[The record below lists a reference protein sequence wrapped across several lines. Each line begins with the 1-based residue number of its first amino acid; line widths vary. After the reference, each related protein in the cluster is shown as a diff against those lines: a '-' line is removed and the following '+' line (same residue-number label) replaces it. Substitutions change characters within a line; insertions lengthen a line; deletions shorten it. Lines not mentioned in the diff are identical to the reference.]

1 MSTTTTPDRRKRRAR
16 TRTQGPDRTRTQG
29 PAPAPTRTRLRPSDL
44 LRLGM
49 IGPRTRKLRSTLSAL
64 GISLGIAAVIAVTG
78 ISSSNQAHLLSRL
91 DALGSNL
98 ITVSP
103 GKDAQEQSVP
113 LPRTAERMLG
123 RIAPVQQVTAT
134 GATKAEVYRNDLVP
148 KEQTG
153 GISVLAAR
161 SNLLDVLHA
170 KLREGRWFDKAAE
183 NLPVTVLGD
192 QAAQRLGV
200 TAPGERIWLGG
211 QTYVVRGILAP
222 NDLAPELATA
232 ALVGWPQATKHLGA
246 DGTAATVYL
255 RAHPERVPDVQAV
268 AGATA
273 NPADPGKVAVSR
285 PSDLLTARSEA
296 KGALTGLVLSLAG
309 VALLVGG
316 VGIANT
322 MVVGVMERRGEIGLR
337 RALGARGGQIA
348 AQFLLEAV
356 LIGFIGG
363 LGGLVLGG
371 LAVYGYALAQGW
383 PFAVPLLTVVAGPVV
398 SVLVAAV
405 AGLYPALRAAS
416 ASPTDA
422 LRSA

>member
-1 MSTTTTPDRRKRRAR
+1 MTSPSPLR
-16 TRTQGPDRTRTQG
+16 
-29 PAPAPTRTRLRPSDL
+29 RTRLRPADL

-49 IGPRTRKLRSTLSAL
+49 IGPRTRKMRTALSAL

-78 ISSSNQAHLLSRL
+78 ISASNQAHLLARL
-91 DALGSNL
+91 DQLGSNL
-98 ITVSP
+98 ITVAP
-103 GKDAQEQSVP
+103 GKDQNQQTVP
-113 LPRTAERMLG
+113 LPPTAEKMLAN
-123 RIAPVQQVTAT
+123 IAPVQQVTAT

-153 GISVLAAR
+153 SITVLATR
-161 SNLLDVLHA
+161 LNLLDVLHA
-170 KLREGRWFDKAAE
+170 TLRSGKWLDRASE

-200 TAPGERIWLGG
+200 TAPGERVWLGG
-211 QTYVVRGILAP
+211 QWYAVTGILAP
-222 NDLAPELATA
+222 NELAPELATA
-232 ALVGWPQATKHLGA
+232 ALVGWPRATAHLGA

-255 RAHPERVPDVQAV
+255 RSHSERVPDVQAV

-273 NPADPGKVAVSR
+273 NPAGPGKVAVSR
-285 PSDLLTARSEA
+285 PSDLLTARNET
-296 KGALTGLVLSLAG
+296 KGALTGLVLSLAA

-356 LIGFIGG
+356 LMGFIGG
-363 LGGLVLGG
+363 IGGLIIGSLT
-371 LAVYGYALAQGW
+371 AYGYALVQGW
-383 PFAVPLLTVVAGPVV
+383 PASIPLYTIITGPVV
-398 SVLVAAV
+398 SVIVAAL
-405 AGLYPALRAAS
+405 AGIYPALRAAK

>member
-1 MSTTTTPDRRKRRAR
+1 MTPPQR
-16 TRTQGPDRTRTQG
+16 
-29 PAPAPTRTRLRPSDL
+29 RTRLRPADL

-49 IGPRTRKLRSTLSAL
+49 IGPRTRRTRSALSAL

-78 ISSSNQAHLLSRL
+78 ISSSNQAHLLARL
-91 DALGSNL
+91 DQLGSNL

-103 GKDAQEQSVP
+103 GKDAEQRPVP
-113 LPRTAERMLG
+113 LPATAEKMLSG
-123 RIAPVQQVTAT
+123 IAPVQQVTAT
-134 GATKAEVYRNDLVP
+134 GATEAEVYRNDLVP

-153 GISVLAAR
+153 GLSVLAAR
-161 SNLLDVLHA
+161 PNLLDVLHA
-170 KLREGRWFDKAAE
+170 TLRSGQWLDRASER
-183 NLPVTVLGD
+183 LPVTVLGD
-192 QAAQRLGV
+192 QAAERLGV
-200 TAPGERIWLGG
+200 TAPGERVWLGG
-211 QTYVVRGILAP
+211 QSYVVRGILAP
-222 NDLAPELATA
+222 DDLAPELGTA
-232 ALVGWPQATKHLGA
+232 ALVGWPQAVAHLGA
-246 DGTAATVYL
+246 DGTAGTVYL

-273 NPADPGKVAVSR
+273 NPAAPGMVAVSR
-285 PSDLLTARSEA
+285 PSDLLTARGEA

-356 LIGFIGG
+356 LMGFIGG
-363 LGGLVLGG
+363 VGGLVVGA
-371 LAVYGYALAQGW
+371 LAVYGYAVAQGW
-383 PFAVPLLTVVAGPVV
+383 PVSVPLYTVVAGPSV

-405 AGLYPALRAAS
+405 AGIYPALRAAG

>member
-1 MSTTTTPDRRKRRAR
+1 MSSPRR
-16 TRTQGPDRTRTQG
+16 
-29 PAPAPTRTRLRPSDL
+29 RTRLRPTDL

-49 IGPRTRKLRSTLSAL
+49 IGPRTRKTRSALSAF
-64 GISLGIAAVIAVTG
+64 GICLGIAAVIAVTG
-78 ISSSNQAHLLSRL
+78 ISASNQAHLLARL
-91 DALGSNL
+91 DQLGSNL

-103 GKDAQEQSVP
+103 GKDAQQQLVP
-113 LPRTAERMLG
+113 LPSTAEKMLA
-123 RIAPVQQVTAT
+123 RVAPVQQVTAT
-134 GATKAEVYRNDLVP
+134 GATKAEIYRNDLVP
-148 KEQTG
+148 KQQTG

-161 SNLLDVLHA
+161 LNLLDVLHA
-170 KLREGRWFDKAAE
+170 TVRSGRWLDKAAE

-200 TAPGERIWLGG
+200 TAPGERVWLGG
-211 QTYVVRGILAP
+211 QPYVVRGILAP
-222 NDLAPELATA
+222 NDLAPELGTA
-232 ALVGWPQATKHLGA
+232 ALVGWPQARAQLGA
-246 DGTAATVYL
+246 DDSAATVYL
-255 RAHPERVPDVQAV
+255 RTHPERVPDVQAV

-273 NPADPGKVAVSR
+273 NPASPSMVAVSR
-285 PSDLLTARSEA
+285 PSDLLVARGEA
-296 KGALTGLVLSLAG
+296 KGALTGLVLSLAA

-348 AQFLLEAV
+348 VQFLLEAV
-356 LIGFIGG
+356 LMGFIGG
-363 LGGLVLGG
+363 IGGLVLGS
-371 LAVYGYALAQGW
+371 LAVYGYALVQGW
-383 PFAVPLLTVVAGPVV
+383 PVSVPFYTIVAGPSV

-405 AGLYPALRAAS
+405 AGIYPALRAAG

>member
-1 MSTTTTPDRRKRRAR
+1 MTSPPRH
-16 TRTQGPDRTRTQG
+16 
-29 PAPAPTRTRLRPSDL
+29 TRLRPTDL
-44 LRLGM
+44 LRLGL
-49 IGPRTRKLRSTLSAL
+49 IGPRTRKTRSALSAL
-64 GISLGIAAVIAVTG
+64 GICLGIAAVIAVTG
-78 ISSSNQAHLLSRL
+78 ISSSNQAHLLARL
-91 DALGSNL
+91 DRLGSNL
-98 ITVSP
+98 ITVAP
-103 GKDAQEQSVP
+103 GKGPDQRPVP
-113 LPRTAERMLG
+113 LPPTAEKMLAN
-123 RIAPVQQVTAT
+123 IAPVQEVTAT
-134 GATKAEVYRNDLVP
+134 GATEAEVYRNDLVP

-161 SNLLDVLHA
+161 LNLLDVLHVT
-170 KLREGRWFDKAAE
+170 LRSGKWLDRASE

-200 TAPGERIWLGG
+200 TAPGERVWLGG
-211 QTYVVRGILAP
+211 QSYIVGGILAP
-222 NDLAPELATA
+222 NELVPELGTA
-232 ALVGWPQATKHLGA
+232 ALVGWPRAQAHLGA

-255 RAHPERVPDVQAV
+255 RPHPERVPDVQDV

-273 NPADPGKVAVSR
+273 NPANPGLVAVSR
-285 PSDLLTARSEA
+285 PSDLLMARSEA

-348 AQFLLEAV
+348 VQFLLEAV
-356 LIGFIGG
+356 LMGFIGG
-363 LGGLVLGG
+363 IGGLITGS

-383 PFAVPLLTVVAGPVV
+383 PVSVPLYTIVAGPSV

-405 AGLYPALRAAS
+405 AGIYPALRAAG

>member
-1 MSTTTTPDRRKRRAR
+1 MTSPLR
-16 TRTQGPDRTRTQG
+16 
-29 PAPAPTRTRLRPSDL
+29 RTRLRPADL

-49 IGPRTRKLRSTLSAL
+49 IGPRTRRMRSALSAL
-64 GISLGIAAVIAVTG
+64 GICLGIAAVIAVTG
-78 ISSSNQAHLLSRL
+78 ISSSNQAHLLARL
-91 DALGSNL
+91 DQLGSNL
-98 ITVSP
+98 ITVAP
-103 GKDAQEQSVP
+103 GEDSNQQPVP
-113 LPRTAERMLG
+113 LPPTAEKMLAN
-123 RIAPVQQVTAT
+123 IAPVQQVTAT
-134 GATKAEVYRNDLVP
+134 GDTKAKVYRNDLVS

-153 GISVLAAR
+153 SISVLAAR
-161 SNLLDVLHA
+161 LNLLDVLHA
-170 KLREGRWFDKAAE
+170 TLRSGKWLDKAGE

-200 TAPGERIWLGG
+200 TAPGERVWLGG
-211 QTYVVRGILAP
+211 QSYIVTGILAP
-222 NDLAPELATA
+222 NELAPELATA
-232 ALVGWPQATKHLGA
+232 ALVGWPQATAHLGA

-255 RAHPERVPDVQAV
+255 RSHPERVPDVQAV

-273 NPADPGKVAVSR
+273 NPANPSRVAVSR

-296 KGALTGLVLSLAG
+296 KGALTGLVLSLAA

-356 LIGFIGG
+356 LMGFIGG
-363 LGGLVLGG
+363 IGGLIAGSIT
-371 LAVYGYALAQGW
+371 VYGYALAQGW
-383 PFAVPLLTVVAGPVV
+383 PASIPLYTVVAGPVV
-398 SVLVAAV
+398 SVMVAAL
-405 AGLYPALRAAS
+405 AGIYPALRAAK

>member
-1 MSTTTTPDRRKRRAR
+1 MTPPQR
-16 TRTQGPDRTRTQG
+16 
-29 PAPAPTRTRLRPSDL
+29 RTRLRPADL

-49 IGPRTRKLRSTLSAL
+49 IGPRTRRTRSALSAL

-78 ISSSNQAHLLSRL
+78 ISSSNQAHLLARL
-91 DALGSNL
+91 DQLGSNL

-103 GKDAQEQSVP
+103 GKDAEQHPVP
-113 LPRTAERMLG
+113 LPATAEKMLAG
-123 RIAPVQQVTAT
+123 IAPVQQVTAT
-134 GATKAEVYRNDLVP
+134 GATEAEVYRNDLVP

-153 GISVLAAR
+153 GLSVLAAR

-170 KLREGRWFDKAAE
+170 TLRSGRWLDRASE
-183 NLPVTVLGD
+183 RLPVTVLGD
-192 QAAQRLGV
+192 QAAERLGV
-200 TAPGERIWLGG
+200 TAPGERVWLGG
-211 QTYVVRGILAP
+211 QSYVVRGILAP
-222 NDLAPELATA
+222 NDLAPELGTA
-232 ALVGWPQATKHLGA
+232 ALVGWPQAVAHLGA
-246 DGTAATVYL
+246 DGTAGTVYL

-273 NPADPGKVAVSR
+273 NPAAPGMVAVSR
-285 PSDLLTARSEA
+285 PSDLLTARGEA

-356 LIGFIGG
+356 LMGFIGG
-363 LGGLVLGG
+363 VGGLVVGA
-371 LAVYGYALAQGW
+371 LAVYGYAIAQGW
-383 PFAVPLLTVVAGPVV
+383 PVSVPLYTVVAGPSV

-405 AGLYPALRAAS
+405 AGIYPALRAAG

>member
-1 MSTTTTPDRRKRRAR
+1 MTSPQR
-16 TRTQGPDRTRTQG
+16 
-29 PAPAPTRTRLRPSDL
+29 RTRLRPTDL

-49 IGPRTRKLRSTLSAL
+49 IGPRTRKMRSALSAF
-64 GISLGIAAVIAVTG
+64 GICLGIAAVIAVTG
-78 ISSSNQAHLLSRL
+78 ISASNQAHLLARL
-91 DALGSNL
+91 DQLGSNL

-103 GKDAQEQSVP
+103 GKDSQQQLVP
-113 LPRTAERMLG
+113 LPPTAEKMLA

-134 GATKAEVYRNDLVP
+134 GATKADVYRNDLVP
-148 KEQTG
+148 KQQTG
-153 GISVLAAR
+153 SISVLAAR
-161 SNLLDVLHA
+161 LNLLDVLHA
-170 KLREGRWFDKAAE
+170 TLRSGAWLDEAGA

-200 TAPGERIWLGG
+200 TAPGERVWLGG
-211 QTYVVRGILAP
+211 QPYVVRGILAP
-222 NDLAPELATA
+222 NDLAPELGTA
-232 ALVGWPQATKHLGA
+232 ALVGWPQARAHLGA
-246 DGTAATVYL
+246 DGSAATVYL
-255 RAHPERVPDVQAV
+255 RSHPERVPDVQAV

-273 NPADPGKVAVSR
+273 NPANPSRVAVSR
-285 PSDLLTARSEA
+285 PSDLLVARGEA
-296 KGALTGLVLSLAG
+296 KGALTGLVLSLAA

-348 AQFLLEAV
+348 VQFLLEAV
-356 LIGFIGG
+356 LMGFIGG
-363 LGGLVLGG
+363 VGGLVLGS

-383 PFAVPLLTVVAGPVV
+383 PVSVPFYTIVAGPSV

-405 AGLYPALRAAS
+405 AGIYPALRAAG

-422 LRSA
+422 LRSAA